1 MSLRRVLTEN
11 LMNEVKPQSLDHNE
25 PMTEAEIL
33 EREVLA
39 HRYLYYVLAEPAL
52 PDMEYDIVERR
63 AREVCPPESPVHGV
77 GSSLPSSYPGKVKD
91 YAMTLI
97 VK

>member
-1 MSLRRVLTEN
+1 MTLRRLITER
-11 LMNEVKPQSLDHNE
+11 LVNETKPQILDQSS
-25 PMTEAEIL
+25 PMTEAQRL

-52 PDMEYDIVERR
+52 LDYEYDLVERR

-77 GSSLPSSYPGKVKD
+77 GSSLPSSYRGYVKN

-97 VK
+97 K